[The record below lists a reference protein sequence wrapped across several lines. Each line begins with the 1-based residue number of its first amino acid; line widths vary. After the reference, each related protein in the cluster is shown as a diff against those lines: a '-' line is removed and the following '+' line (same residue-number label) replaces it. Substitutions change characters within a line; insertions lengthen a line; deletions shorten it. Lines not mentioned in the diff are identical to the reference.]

1 MWIGL
6 TILFFLIS
14 IFTSLLVYY
23 SLRRI
28 TQYEELILEIQQV
41 IKFSTEKMKLVDS
54 KGHYESDDETGF
66 FFEQLKQIQLSLD
79 GIFEE
84 ETQDFKKEIK
94 KKEKYILDKRFKIFK
109 LLNIIQL
116 KVVVKKYNLWKTN
129 TFFFDKLAENIINT
143 FKFTYFDDPFVDVKH
158 EVVDF
163 MVMNI
168 FKYDH
173 TKGSKEFSY
182 FSVVKKLFNSS

>member
-1 MWIGL
+1 MWMGL

-14 IFTSLLVYY
+14 IFTSVLVYY

-84 ETQDFKKEIK
+84 EIEDAKKE
-94 KKEKYILDKRFKIFK
+94 
-109 LLNIIQL
+109 N
-116 KVVVKKYNLWKTN
+116 
-129 TFFFDKLAENIINT
+129 
-143 FKFTYFDDPFVDVKH
+143 
-158 EVVDF
+158 
-163 MVMNI
+163 
-168 FKYDH
+168 
-173 TKGSKEFSY
+173 
-182 FSVVKKLFNSS
+182 

>member
-1 MWIGL
+1 MWWLL

-14 IFTSLLVYY
+14 VFTSVLTYY

-41 IKFSTEKMKLVDS
+41 IKFSTDKMKLVDS

-84 ETQDFKKEIK
+84 EIQDAKKE
-94 KKEKYILDKRFKIFK
+94 
-109 LLNIIQL
+109 N
-116 KVVVKKYNLWKTN
+116 
-129 TFFFDKLAENIINT
+129 
-143 FKFTYFDDPFVDVKH
+143 
-158 EVVDF
+158 
-163 MVMNI
+163 
-168 FKYDH
+168 
-173 TKGSKEFSY
+173 
-182 FSVVKKLFNSS
+182 

>member
-6 TILFFLIS
+6 TILFFIIS
-14 IFTSLLVYY
+14 VFTSTLVYY

-66 FFEQLKQIQLSLD
+66 FFKQLKQIQLSLD

-84 ETQDFKKEIK
+84 E
-94 KKEKYILDKRFKIFK
+94 
-109 LLNIIQL
+109 N
-116 KVVVKKYNLWKTN
+116 TN
-129 TFFFDKLAENIINT
+129 
-143 FKFTYFDDPFVDVKH
+143 
-158 EVVDF
+158 
-163 MVMNI
+163 
-168 FKYDH
+168 
-173 TKGSKEFSY
+173 G
-182 FSVVKKLFNSS
+182 

>member
-14 IFTSLLVYY
+14 IFTSVLVYY

-28 TQYEELILEIQQV
+28 TQYEELILQIQQV
-41 IKFSTEKMKLVDS
+41 VKFSTEKMKLVDS

-84 ETQDFKKEIK
+84 EIEDAKKE
-94 KKEKYILDKRFKIFK
+94 
-109 LLNIIQL
+109 N
-116 KVVVKKYNLWKTN
+116 
-129 TFFFDKLAENIINT
+129 
-143 FKFTYFDDPFVDVKH
+143 
-158 EVVDF
+158 
-163 MVMNI
+163 
-168 FKYDH
+168 
-173 TKGSKEFSY
+173 
-182 FSVVKKLFNSS
+182 